1 MIMALKSYLRSNCG
15 IERTMIYTYNTE
27 NHNLFRD
34 DHGSEVVS
42 KVKLWYGEDNDIHL
56 IIRKN
61 DLILNST
68 PENRL

>member
-15 IERTMIYTYNTE
+15 MERTMIYTYNTE

-56 IIRKN
+56 
-61 DLILNST
+61 
-68 PENRL
+68 